1 MLKEIF
7 VAAALVSTPTPAP
20 NYTSWISPDIAEI
33 VTEFVLDGKMYTHLD
48 FNGDG
53 ALNIADVVGI
63 SKRYQDNIT
72 YGNEIT
78 LDVETIQDVIWENF
92 TTERIPRQEF
102 IDNILL
108 YYEIDKVNGKL
119 CRSYELTVSEIT
131 EARIYFEFEDYSDT
145 ITVKIDP
152 FTETI
157 QVQEQEENL

>member
-63 SKRYQDNIT
+63 SKRY
-72 YGNEIT
+72 
-78 LDVETIQDVIWENF
+78 
-92 TTERIPRQEF
+92 
-102 IDNILL
+102 
-108 YYEIDKVNGKL
+108 
-119 CRSYELTVSEIT
+119 
-131 EARIYFEFEDYSDT
+131 
-145 ITVKIDP
+145 
-152 FTETI
+152 
-157 QVQEQEENL
+157 